1 MGNEPIMSVSGIR
14 GRFGEDLTTQLFAR
28 IAFIQTRR
36 CGGGEIIVGRDTRPS
51 GALLAEAAY
60 RGILAAGGIPINIGI
75 APTPTTCFAVKHF
88 GASGGII
95 ITASHNPHPYNGY
108 KMVHASG
115 RLYNAEECEA
125 VYKAYRTESPAEFE
139 DLSSSGP
146 ETPIGSRDPITPH
159 VERILSAVNVEAIR
173 NARLKV
179 AVDSTNGAGG
189 AVFPSLLEQL
199 GVEWEGV
206 HISLDGDFAHN
217 PEPRPEHLTD
227 LSSLLKSRNDFSAGF
242 AFDPD
247 ADRLA
252 PMGEHGEPISE
263 EMTPALAFQSILS
276 KNKSN
281 LAVNLSTS
289 MVIDDVAKKFG
300 VTVFRTPIGEANVV
314 KGMYAHDCGVGGE
327 GNGGVIYPKVA
338 TVRDGLTALAL
349 ILDLMAETGKP
360 ITRLVSQYPHYSVLK
375 EKVPIEG
382 TEPAAILSRLSE
394 EFADDH
400 IDVQDG
406 LKIYRPEGWVH
417 IRASNTEP
425 ILRCIA
431 EASSKENARRLAD
444 MVMDKIG

>member
-1 MGNEPIMSVSGIR
+1 MGTKPIMSVSGIR
-14 GRFGEDLTTQLFAR
+14 GRFGEDLTTQFFAR
-28 IAFIQTRR
+28 IAFLQTRQ

-51 GALLAEAAY
+51 GAELAEAAF

-115 RLYNAEECEA
+115 RLYNDQECEA
-125 VYKAYRTESPAEFE
+125 VYEAFRTEMHREFE
-139 DLSSSGP
+139 EQAFGP
-146 ETPIGSRDPITPH
+146 ETAMGSRDPIIPH
-159 VERILSAVNVEAIR
+159 IERILSVVNVEAIR
-173 NARLKV
+173 NAKLKV

-189 AVFPSLLEQL
+189 AIFPILLDQL
-199 GVEWEGV
+199 GVAWEGV
-206 HISLDGDFAHN
+206 HISLDGEFAHN

-227 LSSLLKSRNDFSAGF
+227 LSDLLKSRDDFSAGF

-252 PMGEHGEPISE
+252 TMGEHGEPISE

-276 KNKSN
+276 KHKTD

-289 MVIDDVAKKFG
+289 MVVDDVAERFG
-300 VTVFRTPIGEANVV
+300 VKVFRTPIGEANVV
-314 KGMYAHDCGVGGE
+314 LGMYAHNCDAGGE

-349 ILDLMAETGKP
+349 ILDLMADTGKK
-360 ITRLVSQYPHYSVLK
+360 ITQLVAHYPRYTVLK
-375 EKVPIEG
+375 EKIPIEG
-382 TEPAAILSRLSE
+382 KDSKAILSRLSE
-394 EFADDH
+394 EFGKER

-417 IRASNTEP
+417 IRPSNTEP

-431 EASSKENARRLAD
+431 EAEGEENARRLAD
-444 MVMDKIG
+444 MVMSRID